1 MSGMPEHDEF
11 SIHAVPTDARVA
23 TFRVAAVS
31 SMVSFSL
38 PTFIAGIEVA
48 YGVGEAMVL
57 AAILGGSFIIFLVG
71 WLMGSIGARTG
82 FNSYLLVRL
91 AFGDTGARL
100 VNLAFAI
107 SLLGWFGI
115 NLNLFGRAIA
125 GLSND
130 VIGVVPPELAVTIGA
145 SVLITV
151 TTIIGFRA
159 INVVSTLMIPVLM
172 LVALVFLLAVV
183 GHEGGQSMIT
193 EPEMSL
199 GDGISSIVGSIVI
212 GCIIMPDITRFLR
225 SSTGALVTSGA
236 SYMVFQPFVMW
247 VGASAALALATD
259 DITTI
264 MLALGLGLGAFA
276 IIIAGSWVLN
286 ALNLYSAVLGVTAS
300 FPRVNAKNTTILLGA
315 LGVTAGLMNILDSFV
330 EFLFYLSIVFIPV
343 AGVVIVDH
351 FVVRKV
357 HYLVDVVTD
366 NQPLN
371 LPGLIAWFAGAA
383 VALAGSEG
391 IVVSVTTVAAIDA
404 MIVSALLYL
413 ALAKIFARWGSA
425 KGGAGQ

>member
-1 MSGMPEHDEF
+1 MSGIPEHDEF
-11 SIHAVPTDARVA
+11 STHAVPVEARVA
-23 TFRVAAVS
+23 TFKVAAVS

-48 YGVGEAMVL
+48 YGVGEDMAL
-57 AAILGGSFIIFLVG
+57 SAILGGSFIIFIVG

-100 VNLAFAI
+100 VNLAFSI

-130 VIGVVPPELAVTIGA
+130 VLGVVPPELAVTIFA

-159 INVVSTLMIPVLM
+159 INLVSTLMIPVLM
-172 LVALVFLLAVV
+172 LVALVFLAAVI
-183 GHEGGQSMIT
+183 GQEAELVIS

-225 SSTGALVTSGA
+225 SSTGALATSGA

-264 MLALGLGLGAFA
+264 MLTLGLGLGAFA

-300 FPRVNAKNTTILLGA
+300 LPRVNARNTTILLGA
-315 LGVTAGLMNILDSFV
+315 LGVTAGLMNILDSFI

-351 FVVRKV
+351 FLVRQT
-357 HYLVDVVTD
+357 HYAVDVVTD

-371 LPGLIAWFAGAA
+371 LPGLLAWFAGAA

-391 IVVSVTTVAAIDA
+391 VIVSFTTVAAIDA
-404 MIVSALLYL
+404 MVISASLYL
-413 ALAKIFARWGSA
+413 CLTKAF
-425 KGGAGQ
+425 GAGLSARIRAGQ

>member
-1 MSGMPEHDEF
+1 MSGIPEHDEF
-11 SIHAVPTDARVA
+11 STHAVPVEARVA
-23 TFRVAAVS
+23 TFKVAAVS

-48 YGVGEAMVL
+48 YGVGEDMAL
-57 AAILGGSFIIFLVG
+57 SAILGGSFIIFIVG

-100 VNLAFAI
+100 VNLAFSI

-130 VIGVVPPELAVTIGA
+130 VLGVVPPELAVTIIA

-159 INVVSTLMIPVLM
+159 INLVSTLMIPVLM
-172 LVALVFLLAVV
+172 LVALVFLAAVI
-183 GHEGGQSMIT
+183 GQEAELVIS

-225 SSTGALVTSGA
+225 SSTGALATSGA

-264 MLALGLGLGAFA
+264 MLTLGLGLGAFA

-300 FPRVNAKNTTILLGA
+300 FPRVNARNTTILLGA
-315 LGVTAGLMNILDSFV
+315 LGVTAGLMNILDSFI

-351 FVVRKV
+351 FLVRQT
-357 HYLVDVVTD
+357 HYAVDVVTD

-371 LPGLIAWFAGAA
+371 LPGLLAWFAGAA

-391 IVVSVTTVAAIDA
+391 VIVSFTTVAAIDA
-404 MIVSALLYL
+404 MVISASLYL
-413 ALAKIFARWGSA
+413 FLTKAF
-425 KGGAGQ
+425 GAGLSARIRAGQ

>member
-1 MSGMPEHDEF
+1 M
-11 SIHAVPTDARVA
+11 
-23 TFRVAAVS
+23 
-31 SMVSFSL
+31 
-38 PTFIAGIEVA
+38 
-48 YGVGEAMVL
+48 
-57 AAILGGSFIIFLVG
+57 
-71 WLMGSIGARTG
+71 
-82 FNSYLLVRL
+82 
-91 AFGDTGARL
+91 
-100 VNLAFAI
+100 
-107 SLLGWFGI
+107 
-115 NLNLFGRAIA
+115 
-125 GLSND
+125 
-130 VIGVVPPELAVTIGA
+130 
-145 SVLITV
+145 
-151 TTIIGFRA
+151 
-159 INVVSTLMIPVLM
+159 STLMIPVLM

-425 KGGAGQ
+425 KSGAGQ

>member
-1 MSGMPEHDEF
+1 MSGIPEHDEF
-11 SIHAVPTDARVA
+11 STHAVPVEARVA
-23 TFRVAAVS
+23 TFKVAAVS

-48 YGVGEAMVL
+48 YGVGEDMAL
-57 AAILGGSFIIFLVG
+57 SAILGGSFIIFIVG

-100 VNLAFAI
+100 VNLAFSI

-130 VIGVVPPELAVTIGA
+130 VLGVVPPELAVTIIA

-159 INVVSTLMIPVLM
+159 INLVSTLMIPVLM
-172 LVALVFLLAVV
+172 LVALVFLAAVI
-183 GHEGGQSMIT
+183 GQEAELVIS

-212 GCIIMPDITRFLR
+212 GCIIMPDITRFLT
-225 SSTGALVTSGA
+225 SSTGALATSGA

-264 MLALGLGLGAFA
+264 MLTLGLGLGAFA

-300 FPRVNAKNTTILLGA
+300 FPRVNARNTTILLGA
-315 LGVTAGLMNILDSFV
+315 LGVTAGLMNILDSFI

-351 FVVRKV
+351 FLVRQT
-357 HYLVDVVTD
+357 HYAVDVVTD

-371 LPGLIAWFAGAA
+371 LPGLLAWFAGAA

-391 IVVSVTTVAAIDA
+391 VIVSFTTVAAIDA
-404 MIVSALLYL
+404 MVVSASLYL
-413 ALAKIFARWGSA
+413 FLTKAF
-425 KGGAGQ
+425 GAGLSARIRAGQ